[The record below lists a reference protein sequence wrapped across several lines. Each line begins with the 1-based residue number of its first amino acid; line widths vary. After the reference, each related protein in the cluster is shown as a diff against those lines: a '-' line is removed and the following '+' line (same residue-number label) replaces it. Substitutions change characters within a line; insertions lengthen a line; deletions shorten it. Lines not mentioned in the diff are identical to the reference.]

1 MQDPACEYVNLN
13 GTFTCVCLCLS
24 VSVCVFC
31 AGLCLFVCVSC
42 TQGKM
47 HIGAE
52 LTLAD
57 AKKVQS
63 HTHTFTYSLTN
74 LLACS
79 RTHARSAHPPTH
91 TKAIAPV
98 ACMHVTIHA
107 CLHSNTQKV
116 TYQTS
121 FPPPHICGTGVLV
134 GGRNMVQDAQLSVF

>member
-63 HTHTFTYSLTN
+63 HTHTHTQHTHTFTHSLT
-74 LLACS
+74 
-79 RTHARSAHPPTH
+79 
-91 TKAIAPV
+91 
-98 ACMHVTIHA
+98 
-107 CLHSNTQKV
+107 HS
-116 TYQTS
+116 
-121 FPPPHICGTGVLV
+121 GVLV
-134 GGRNMVQDAQLSVF
+134 GGRNMVRDARLLSRKGHSPLP